1 MTISFYDISVP
12 VYRQFLQALRG
23 ILDKGE
29 KHCAEKGIDP
39 ASMLASRLVEDMQ
52 PFSFQVMQAI
62 AHSAGALATIRG
74 QQRPR
79 PSGLDSFA
87 GCRQAVEQALADL
100 EAIQPA
106 ELESVA
112 SSTVELKFP
121 GRELKFT
128 AQGYLL
134 SYAMPQFF
142 FHATTAYD
150 ILRHKGVAIGKRDF
164 LGRIQLEDTS
174 STVRG

>member
-1 MTISFYDISVP
+1 MTISFYDLSVP

-39 ASMLASRLVEDMQ
+39 ASVLATRLVEDMQ
-52 PFSFQVMQAI
+52 PLTFQVMQSI
-62 AHSAGALATIRG
+62 GHSAGALATVRG
-74 QQRPR
+74 QQRAR

-87 GCRQAVEQALADL
+87 GCKQAIEQALADL

-106 ELESVA
+106 DLENA
-112 SSTVELKFP
+112 AASTVELKFP

-128 AQGYLL
+128 GQGYLL

-142 FHATTAYD
+142 FHSTTAYN
-150 ILRHKGVAIGKRDF
+150 ILRHKGVPIGKRDF
-164 LGRIQLEDTS
+164 LGRVQLKDA
-174 STVRG
+174 